1 MPRPTSPT
9 LRIIGTEY
17 GPRFCARA
25 TALATFLGTRISTF
39 RSSLRRARP
48 SSLRLFWLAFRWA
61 SGALAA
67 DNRRFSARID
77 IIGRARWGRGSEPDG
92 VGRGSLGGGLAR
104 LPSRGFRVGR
114 DRRGLAP
121 GPVSVA
127 AVDGE
132 FWAGARPRLAAARV
146 VRWGGRSGAGAP
158 APSAGYRPGAA
169 RARAEHSG
177 APPHITNISDAS
189 YVALAFSVAL
199 FGDAHT
205 RCASRPFV
213 IAPPGPSILAA
224 PRASVLSGWLV
235 LVGSGALVAGNRRF
249 STRIDITG
257 RARPGVGARA
267 CWRWPMLARGWVG
280 ASSCRA

>member
-48 SSLRLFWLAFRWA
+48 SSLRLFWLAFRWV

-77 IIGRARWGRGSEPDG
+77 IIGRARLGRGSEADG

-114 DRRGLAP
+114 GRRGLAP
-121 GPVSVA
+121 GPVSVPGA
-127 AVDGE
+127 GQSLHPELSLPGSE
-132 FWAGARPRLAAARV
+132 FWRGYQARRAACSGSAARV
-146 VRWGGRSGAGAP
+146 PGPARGSSTTWVHRTQFRRGYQARRPAGRRRGYQARRAACNVFAVP
-158 APSAGYRPGAA
+158 ARVLGPA
-169 RARAEHSG
+169 RG
-177 APPHITNISDAS
+177 L
-189 YVALAFSVAL
+189 LAFESQ
-199 FGDAHT
+199 
-205 RCASRPFV
+205 SR
-213 IAPPGPSILAA
+213 
-224 PRASVLSGWLV
+224 R
-235 LVGSGALVAGNRRF
+235 
-249 STRIDITG
+249 
-257 RARPGVGARA
+257 
-267 CWRWPMLARGWVG
+267 ARGWKLG
-280 ASSCRA
+280 ARGSRQSGLAARRWLGAQSQPRRARVEARRPRVAAFGA